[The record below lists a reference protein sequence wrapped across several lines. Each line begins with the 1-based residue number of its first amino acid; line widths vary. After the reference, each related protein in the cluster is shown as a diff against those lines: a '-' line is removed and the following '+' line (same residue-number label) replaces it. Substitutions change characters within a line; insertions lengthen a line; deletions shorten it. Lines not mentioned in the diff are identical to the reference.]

1 MGFRERFRAVE
12 SWFMVLCVRKNLNT
26 PVENI
31 KRMVIMA
38 LAALTAVGGAGAV
51 PSVAEF
57 TGTQAQAQPA
67 PLAGPPLPGSAVPP
81 LQDVR
86 LPNGQML
93 SQVIP
98 GASNLFK
105 KPHKPA
111 ARPVLPGN
119 AKPAPR
125 IGNGRAM
132 WVHTR
137 STGRDRR
144 YLVHMPT
151 HYNPRRP
158 APVLFGLDGWRDTP
172 ENFRRYSRLHET
184 GAAREAIRIYP
195 ESLNHGGEG
204 APYAVVRPGEDLK
217 FITQIIAEVDR
228 TYNVDR
234 SRIYATGHSNGGGM
248 TAVVACH
255 LPHIFAG
262 AAAVGGAFYDPVNR
276 GCSNR
281 PIPFLI
287 SHGTGDTM
295 MKYHGGYRHNGSH
308 YLAVPVLVNSYKK
321 RNGCVGVPRVT
332 NIPGGKRHVY
342 PCARKELQLLT
353 NPQNHTWNRVPDAS
367 QEVWNFLK
375 RQRL

>member
-1 MGFRERFRAVE
+1 M
-12 SWFMVLCVRKNLNT
+12 
-26 PVENI
+26 
-31 KRMVIMA
+31 
-38 LAALTAVGGAGAV
+38 
-51 PSVAEF
+51 
-57 TGTQAQAQPA
+57 
-67 PLAGPPLPGSAVPP
+67 
-81 LQDVR
+81 
-86 LPNGQML
+86 PNGQML

-144 YLVHMPT
+144 YLVHLPT

-158 APVLFGLDGWRDTP
+158 PPVLFGFDGWRDTP

-184 GAAREAIRIYP
+184 GAAREAIRISP
-195 ESLNHGGEG
+195 ESINHGWEG
-204 APYAVVRPGEDLK
+204 APYAVVHP
-217 FITQIIAEVDR
+217 
-228 TYNVDR
+228 
-234 SRIYATGHSNGGGM
+234 
-248 TAVVACH
+248 
-255 LPHIFAG
+255 
-262 AAAVGGAFYDPVNR
+262 
-276 GCSNR
+276 
-281 PIPFLI
+281 
-287 SHGTGDTM
+287 GDTM

-321 RNGCVGVPRVT
+321 RNGCVGAPRVI

-342 PCARKELQLLT
+342 PCAQGAATADQPAQSHVEPHARC
-353 NPQNHTWNRVPDAS
+353 
-367 QEVWNFLK
+367 
-375 RQRL
+375 

>member
-1 MGFRERFRAVE
+1 MN
-12 SWFMVLCVRKNLNT
+12 KNLITCAKNL
-26 PVENI
+26 
-31 KRMVIMA
+31 KRASITA
-38 LAALTAVGGAGAV
+38 LATLTVLGGVSVVPTTAELTGA
-51 PSVAEF
+51 
-57 TGTQAQAQPA
+57 QAQAQPSL
-67 PLAGPPLPGSAVPP
+67 PKIPPIPGSSNPQLP
-81 LQDVR
+81 DVR

-93 SQVIP
+93 SQAIP
-98 GASNLFK
+98 GASNFIK
-105 KPHKPA
+105 KPAKKARPA
-111 ARPVLPGN
+111 APSNV
-119 AKPAPR
+119 KPAPR
-125 IGNGRAM
+125 IGNGRAL

-158 APVLFGLDGWRDTP
+158 APVVFGFDGWRDTP
-172 ENFRRYSRLHET
+172 ENFRRYSRLNET

-195 ESLNHGGEG
+195 ESINHGWEG

-217 FITQIIAEVDR
+217 FIQQIIAEVAR

-234 SRIYATGHSNGGGM
+234 GRIYATGHSNGGGM

-255 LPHIFAG
+255 LPHVFAG
-262 AAAVGGAFYDPVNR
+262 VAAVGGAFYDPVNR

-295 MKYHGGYRHNGSH
+295 MKYNGGYRHNGAH
-308 YLAVPVLVNSYKK
+308 YLAVPTLVNSYKK
-321 RNGCVGVPRVT
+321 RNGCVGAPRVT

-342 PCARKELQLLT
+342 PCTRKELQLLT